1 MLAHRPGMTDERMGL
16 TEARMDFV
24 TLPFASLIR
33 RD

>member
-1 MLAHRPGMTDERMGL
+1 MTDERMGL

-24 TLPFASLIR
+24 TLPFASLNP